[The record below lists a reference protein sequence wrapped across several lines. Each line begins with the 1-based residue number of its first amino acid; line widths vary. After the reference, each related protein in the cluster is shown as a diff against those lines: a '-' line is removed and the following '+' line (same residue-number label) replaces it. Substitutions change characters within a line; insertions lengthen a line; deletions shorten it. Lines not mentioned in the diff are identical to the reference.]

1 MTCLEFGKYIINNI
15 KRATLSNA
23 LNICNKIDIDG
34 GYDFNELVKSI
45 NDYTGELIAT
55 SKIDKIIAYK
65 IIIICKDAV
74 DKYNSSF
81 NYNKKMIIDDFVIR
95 LWETFAKG
103 EK

>member
-23 LNICNKIDIDG
+23 LNICNKID
-34 GYDFNELVKSI
+34 
-45 NDYTGELIAT
+45 
-55 SKIDKIIAYK
+55 KIIAYK
-65 IIIICKDAV
+65 IIIICKDAL

>member
-1 MTCLEFGKYIINNI
+1 MKSI
-15 KRATLSNA
+15 
-23 LNICNKIDIDG
+23 LNIQIEQDVNQIRSCT
-34 GYDFNELVKSI
+34 FNLIEVSSEGEPENVYAELVKSI

-65 IIIICKDAV
+65 IIIICKDAL

>member
-55 SKIDKIIAYK
+55 SKIDKII
-65 IIIICKDAV
+65 IICKDAL